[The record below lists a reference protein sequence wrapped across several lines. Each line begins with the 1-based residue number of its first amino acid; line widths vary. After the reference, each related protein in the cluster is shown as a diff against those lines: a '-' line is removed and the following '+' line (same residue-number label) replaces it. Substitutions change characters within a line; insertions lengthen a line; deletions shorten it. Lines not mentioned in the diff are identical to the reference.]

1 MRRDAALT
9 DPAPASSAARAFPA
23 PVSNSRRAAARF
35 IRHRRAA
42 FGLVTLIILIVATFL
57 VPAVTHLDPEAID
70 FDSRLSP
77 PSRARPFG
85 TDNLGRDYL
94 ARSLYGGRISLGVG
108 FVAMIIAV
116 VLGTTVGA
124 SAGYFGGAVDG
135 LLMRLVD
142 LIISLPLF
150 FMILIAQMVL
160 RPSILNVMFII
171 GLTSWMGVS
180 RIVRG
185 EVIAQRSRDYVT
197 AARALG
203 NGASR
208 IILRHVLP
216 NVVGPITVVATLNV
230 ASAILVESA
239 LSFLGLGVQPPQ
251 ASWGSM
257 VSGAQTRM
265 FLAPWVAIF
274 PGVLLSL
281 TVVSFNFIGDGLR
294 DALDP
299 RSDRRV

>member
-1 MRRDAALT
+1 MKPERAL
-9 DPAPASSAARAFPA
+9 AS
-23 PVSNSRRAAARF
+23 NIRRALNRF
-35 IRHRRAA
+35 VRHRRAL
-42 FGLVTLIILIVATFL
+42 FGVVMLLVLVIATFPIP
-57 VPAVTHLDPEAID
+57 VFLDVDPNAID
-70 FDSRLSP
+70 LAGRLTP
-77 PSRARPFG
+77 PGARHLFG

-94 ARSLYGGRISLGVG
+94 ARCLYGGRISLGVG
-108 FVAMIIAV
+108 FVAMTIAV
-116 VLGTTVGA
+116 MVGTSVGA
-124 SAGYFGGAVDG
+124 TAGYFGAAIDSF
-135 LLMRLVD
+135 LMRSVD
-142 LIISLPLF
+142 LFISLPLF
-150 FMILIAQMVL
+150 FMILIAQMIL
-160 RPSILNVMFII
+160 RPSIVNVMMII
-171 GLTSWMGVS
+171 GLTTWMGVA

-185 EVIAQRSRDYVT
+185 EVLAQRSRDYVT

-203 NGASR
+203 NSPSR

-216 NVVGPITVVATLNV
+216 NVVGPLTVVATLNV

-239 LSFLGLGVQPPQ
+239 LSFLGLGVQPPE

-274 PGVLLSL
+274 PGVMLSL

-299 RSDRRV
+299 RTERRT

>member
-1 MRRDAALT
+1 MKHEAALAEAAPRAG
-9 DPAPASSAARAFPA
+9 PARVLS
-23 PVSNSRRAAARF
+23 PVSNARRALRRF
-35 IRHRRAA
+35 VRHRRAL
-42 FGLVTLIILIVATFL
+42 FGFVTLFVLVVLTF
-57 VPAVTHLDPEAID
+57 PAPLFMEIDPNAID
-70 FDSRLSP
+70 FASRLSP
-77 PSRARPFG
+77 PGWTHPFG
-85 TDNLGRDYL
+85 TDNLGRDYF
-94 ARSLYGGRISLGVG
+94 ARCLYGGRISLGVG
-108 FVAMIIAV
+108 FVAMTIAV
-116 VLGTTVGA
+116 LLGTTIG
-124 SAGYFGGAVDG
+124 SIAGYFGGTVDN
-135 LLMRLVD
+135 LLMRGVD
-142 LIISLPLF
+142 LIISLPIF

-160 RPSILNVMFII
+160 RPNIINVMLII

-185 EVIAQRSRDYVT
+185 EVLAQRSRDYVT
-197 AARALG
+197 AALAMG
-203 NGASR
+203 NSSTR

-274 PGVLLSL
+274 PGVMLSL

-299 RSDRRV
+299 RSDRRI